1 MPASVYIQFLKY
13 FKNNYFL
20 WLNYVLTGL
29 WACVQNFGKYV
40 DQFLIYEFHVILTQH
55 WSLRRAIEL
64 TL

>member
-55 WSLRRAIEL
+55 WS
-64 TL
+64 